1 MSLIF
6 TWKGESDVDKSERAM
21 SVIRLVKECGQ
32 PQLWRAV
39 ANNFVAS
46 DGELCLDEAVTPA
59 DLPCLQFLFDSG
71 VASDITSLW

>member
-1 MSLIF
+1 MSLISS
-6 TWKGESDVDKSERAM
+6 WKGETVVDKSKRAM

-46 DGELCLDEAVTPA
+46 DGELCLNNAVTPA
-59 DLPCLQFLFDSG
+59 DLPCLQFLLDSG
-71 VASDITSLW
+71 VASDITYLR